1 MGLTFAAP
9 WMLVGLSLLAMPV
22 VAHLTGYREV
32 RSVAFPTLRFLR
44 SSHIRARKRT
54 RIEALL
60 LLLMRLLM
68 VAALVLLFAR
78 PSLTWTAP
86 GLAGLEPDRPTVI
99 LLDVSASTSAIIAGE
114 RVFDRQREEALTL
127 LEGLADSTPAAVI
140 AFDDRAQVLGPGL
153 SGSHSRLKRELR
165 DIEPGDG
172 ATDLDL
178 ALRRG
183 RDLLRENGLGS
194 ASIFVLSDGTASNA
208 PSGLTDTWPAGLT
221 VHYRDVAT
229 GSLQNRFVDSVEV
242 RQAVQQGAGLRVDV
256 SVVEVGQSSSEVSPL
271 TLALEGGLEV
281 NLDLQFQDGRATGS
295 FTLPVPPQGD
305 QLARIT
311 LPEDALPVDDVFSF
325 GLRGDTS
332 LDVLLVSGDGG
343 TQPRDDEVYYL
354 EKALQP
360 GAGSVSRVHPRVVS
374 AEALRRVDGGPG
386 DVIFLCNVADPRP
399 LADALLSFVERG
411 GGLFV
416 SVGYR
421 TDPDKYN
428 EHLGKL
434 LPSRFTEVKSRG
446 HGSFE
451 ISPVGLALPP
461 LERDEFRVF
470 RSGGAGVFSEVRFGR
485 VIATEPSLSA
495 GSKVLLRYTDGL
507 PALLERKVGKG
518 RVLLFTST
526 VDDDW
531 TDLPLRSIFVPLVHQ
546 FARSLSNTLAL
557 DSQGVFEVGEPV
569 PIVLPSDPH
578 QEAWLRGPAEVEV
591 RLDPLAADESG
602 HILFRE
608 GRAVGHYSLFW
619 ENPDGG
625 EPLRKGRFSLRVPER
640 ESRLTPLSRHSLQG
654 AVPGLVFHGDSDK
667 SVADS
672 PGKVIRTSSLLPPLL
687 LAALLLLL
695 GEATVSLRRA

>member
-9 WMLVGLSLLAMPV
+9 WMLLGLSLLAMPV

-44 SSHIRARKRT
+44 ASHIKARKRT

-78 PSLTWTAP
+78 PSVTWTAP

-99 LLDVSASTSAIIAGE
+99 LLDVSASTTAVIAGE
-114 RVFDRQREEALTL
+114 RVFDRQRREALTL

-140 AFDDRAQVLGPGL
+140 AFDDRAQVVGPGL
-153 SGSHSRLKRELR
+153 SGSHARLERELR
-165 DIEPGDG
+165 DLEPGAG

-194 ASIFVLSDGTASNA
+194 ASLFVLSDGTASTL

-221 VHYRDVAT
+221 VHYHDVAA
-229 GSLQNRFVDSVEV
+229 GSLHNRFVDSVEV
-242 RQAVQQGAGLRVDV
+242 RPAAQQGAGLRVHA
-256 SVVEVGQSSSEVSPL
+256 SVVEVGEGTAEAGSLTLRLEEGPEVS
-271 TLALEGGLEV
+271 
-281 NLDLQFQDGRATGS
+281 LDLQFEDGTATAG
-295 FTLPVPPQGD
+295 FTLPMPPQGD
-305 QLARIT
+305 QPARLSLAKDD
-311 LPEDALPVDDVFSF
+311 LPLDDDYAF

-354 EKALQP
+354 HKALQP
-360 GAGSVSRVHPRVVS
+360 GAGSPSRVHPRVVS
-374 AEALRRVDGGPG
+374 AEALRRIDGGPG

-399 LADALLSFVERG
+399 LADDLLSFVERG

-421 TDPDKYN
+421 TDPDRYN
-428 EHLGKL
+428 EALGKL
-434 LPSRFTEVKSRG
+434 LPSRFTEIKSRG

-451 ISPVGLALPP
+451 VSPVGLALPP

-495 GSKVLLRYTDGL
+495 RSKVLLRYTDGL
-507 PALLERKVGKG
+507 PAVLERKVGKG
-518 RVLLFTST
+518 RVLLLTST

-557 DSQGVFEVGEPV
+557 DSRGVFEVGEPV
-569 PIVLPSDPH
+569 PVVVPSDPH
-578 QEAWLRGPAEVEV
+578 QEAWLRGPGEVEV

-602 HILFRE
+602 HTLFRA
-608 GRAVGHYSLFW
+608 GRTVGHYSLFW

-625 EPLRKGRFSLRVPER
+625 EPLAKGRFSLRVPGR
-640 ESRLTPLSRHSLQG
+640 ESRLTPLSRRALQG
-654 AVPGLVFHGDSDK
+654 AVPGLVFHGDSDE

-672 PGKVIRTSSLLPPLL
+672 SGKVVRTSSLLPLLL

-695 GEATVSLRRA
+695 GETTLSLRRA